1 MSFLSSAQESYK
13 KQTAKNFK
21 KISQDLL
28 GTLRGHLSA
37 FGISGPFG
45 SFGDIVFEVS
55 SRHVLTYR
63 DYKRTTKARYGSHE
77 IIGQKPIIEY
87 LGPDGEELS
96 FSMQFRPELGV
107 NPAEEADKV
116 RKICETGK
124 HDYLIIGNVVIGANP
139 WVIASVSESAEIWDN
154 MGRIIKSKIDVTLK
168 EYVAKIET

>member
-1 MSFLSSAQESYK
+1 MSFLSSAQESHK
-13 KQTAKNFK
+13 KQTVKNFK
-21 KISQDLL
+21 KFSQDLL
-28 GTLRGHLSA
+28 GALRGQLSA

-63 DYKRTTKARYGSHE
+63 DYKRATKARYGSHE

-87 LGPDGEELS
+87 MGPDGEELS

-168 EYVAKIET
+168 EYVANIEM